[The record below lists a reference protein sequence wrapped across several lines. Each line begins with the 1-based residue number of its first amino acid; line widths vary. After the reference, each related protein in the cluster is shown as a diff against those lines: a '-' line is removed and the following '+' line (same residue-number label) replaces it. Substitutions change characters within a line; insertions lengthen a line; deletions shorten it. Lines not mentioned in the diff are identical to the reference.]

1 MDKLR
6 LAIPISGN
14 GTNLQS
20 LIDSCS
26 DQLFPA
32 KIVIVLSNN
41 PQAKGLLKAG
51 KAGIETMVIEERC
64 FGTQSQYDAE
74 LSKIFK
80 TKGIDLI
87 CLAGFMRLLSK
98 SFCTMWHNKL
108 INIHPSLLPAF
119 KGLNAPKQA
128 FDAGARFSGC
138 SVHYV
143 RPKIDS
149 GPVIIQAVVPIM
161 GNDTLKSITMK
172 ILEEEHRIYPEA
184 IRLIADKKL
193 NIQNGKVV
201 ITNHNYH
208 LSSITNP
215 TV

>member
-1 MDKLR
+1 
-6 LAIPISGN
+6 
-14 GTNLQS
+14 
-20 LIDSCS
+20 
-26 DQLFPA
+26 
-32 KIVIVLSNN
+32 
-41 PQAKGLLKAG
+41 
-51 KAGIETMVIEERC
+51 
-64 FGTQSQYDAE
+64 
-74 LSKIFK
+74 
-80 TKGIDLI
+80 
-87 CLAGFMRLLSK
+87 MRLLSK